1 MLNLTTLGV
10 FHTVI
15 GLLAVVIGA
24 IALVRD
30 KAIDPVQRLSQV
42 YIALTLVTVLTGFGI
57 FQHGGFGKPHAL
69 GVLTLL
75 VFGIAALARRS
86 SVFGRASA
94 YVETVSYSTT
104 FFFHFIPGITETFIR
119 VPVGAP
125 LANHPEA
132 PIVLRTVG
140 AIFVVFLIGVTLQM
154 RWMRAARG
162 AARTAMPPAALQS

>member
-10 FHTVI
+10 FHTAI
-15 GLLAVVIGA
+15 GLLAVIIGA
-24 IALVRD
+24 VALVRD
-30 KAIDPVQRLSQV
+30 KAIDPAQRLGLAYV
-42 YIALTLVTVLTGFGI
+42 ALTLITVLTGFGI

-86 SVFGRASA
+86 NLFGRASA

-119 VPVGAP
+119 VPVESP
-125 LANHPEA
+125 LADHPEA

-140 AIFVVFLIGVTLQM
+140 AIFVIFLIGVTLQV
-154 RWMRAARG
+154 RRMRAARG
-162 AARTAMPPAALQS
+162 PAPAAMRQAAVRP